1 MTDTLLNASLLP
13 RFCKCYKSEA
23 LSAMLFMLHIPSIL
37 QTYGA
42 KEYTENDKLSD
53 FMKLVLRE
61 LQKKKQVM

>member
-1 MTDTLLNASLLP
+1 MPLYFHDFASAI
-13 RFCKCYKSEA
+13 KSEA

-61 LQKKKQVM
+61 LQKKSR